1 MGKRLFAFLL
11 LKYYCVYSVK
21 KKKKTLKL
29 LYQNQQDLVTQLD
42 LRSKGD
48 GGIKITPRLL
58 T

>member
-21 KKKKTLKL
+21 KKKR